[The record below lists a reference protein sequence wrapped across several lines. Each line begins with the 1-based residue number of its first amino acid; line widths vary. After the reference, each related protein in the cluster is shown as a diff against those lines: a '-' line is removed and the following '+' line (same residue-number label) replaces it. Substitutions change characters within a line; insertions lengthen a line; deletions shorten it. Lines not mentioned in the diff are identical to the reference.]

1 MDIISVEKIITSLQ
15 RDEVLL
21 FFCKERLSI
30 VVLLELF
37 EGADWEKLSAWCG
50 VYISKSLRKVFSLKA
65 SKAARLLQN
74 KHL

>member
-1 MDIISVEKIITSLQ
+1 MAISIKPIHIFMNSENYNISLLRMNIISVEKIITSLQ

-37 EGADWEKLSAWCG
+37 EGAD
-50 VYISKSLRKVFSLKA
+50 
-65 SKAARLLQN
+65 
-74 KHL
+74 